1 MSESMAFIGGVAV
14 AGLAA
19 LLLLKG
25 ANNPSPQGFNF
36 TAPQIQSP
44 VVTQPF
50 ANQPVPY
57 GMGQPLPN
65 IAPTAVGGDQLRVDN
80 ERMKMQLEALQR
92 EGDRLKAENQQLQ
105 FQLQAFNN
113 QQQLNAI
120 QNQNSQQAAAQLQQ
134 PQPWWS
140 SGIVWGVG
148 GIALTVSGGIVA
160 AGVSALFSQ
169 KSSRP
174 VRTVQVI
181 HPYNGAN
188 SSIAPTTRRTE
199 FLPPRNQVRRIESP
213 EYDDTY

>member
-25 ANNPSPQGFNF
+25 TNNPVPTGFM
-36 TAPQIQSP
+36 PQIQTP
-44 VVTQPF
+44 VVTQPYL
-50 ANQPVPY
+50 NQPAPY
-57 GMGQPLPN
+57 GMGQPVPNPGVLP
-65 IAPTAVGGDQLRVDN
+65 PGSDQLRVDN
-80 ERMKMQLEALQR
+80 ERMKMQLETFQR
-92 EGDRLKAENQQLQ
+92 ENERLKTENQQLQ

-113 QQQLNAI
+113 QQQLSAI
-120 QNQNSQQAAAQLQQ
+120 QNQNQQQAAQLQQ
-134 PQPWWS
+134 NQPWWS

-181 HPYNGAN
+181 HPYNGP
-188 SSIAPTTRRTE
+188 SSPLVPTTRRSE
-199 FLPPRNQVRRIESP
+199 FLPPRNEARRIETP